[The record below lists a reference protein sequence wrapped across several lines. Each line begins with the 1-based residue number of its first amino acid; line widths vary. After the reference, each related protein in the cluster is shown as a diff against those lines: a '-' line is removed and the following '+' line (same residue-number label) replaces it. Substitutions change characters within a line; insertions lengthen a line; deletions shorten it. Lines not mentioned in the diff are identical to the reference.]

1 MSQEEC
7 GSICRPS
14 CPPSL
19 PHQHLILPTIYV
31 IQAASPL
38 WFRNKGVILFW
49 VRSSSPEKLLCK
61 RQKQKKANKASECC
75 EPMHFRSVCG
85 FLQSRQSSL
94 CVPPGRLQPLLCQP
108 TQRSGA
114 KIAHTHPRAWGS
126 PAFAY
131 TSTFLPAAG
140 RETEGQAYEMCMQTH
155 TRWTPLWYL

>member
-31 IQAASPL
+31 IQAASPS
-38 WFRNKGVILFW
+38 WFRNKGVCSGCGALLQ
-49 VRSSSPEKLLCK
+49 RSCYASARNK
-61 RQKQKKANKASECC
+61 KKANKASECC

-140 RETEGQAYEMCMQTH
+140 RETEGQAYEMCMQTQ
-155 TRWTPLWYL
+155 TRWTSLWYL